1 MGAGGMKKLLLLIV
15 LGLGLLPGM
24 AGADGSTIY
33 LDNYYYAHANKPG
46 VYVLSDKHNNT
57 LLYGD
62 YAQNDAYIVQIGFRN
77 FQGAP
82 SDMIKITFADG
93 STDQFGAATMSM
105 GGLDPAPKY
114 KHMKIELVKTTY
126 DETFVE
132 LSGMNT
138 DDASYTVGLLSYIFT
153 GTAPTKYGD
162 LGKGSATPTATPK
175 PSATPTKTPG
185 PATPTPT
192 PAPTTPPL
200 YDLHPYKTGSQI
212 VWSNPLVNTDYVE
225 VYKDGKLLTTY
236 TDKSIATHPIEGDGT
251 YVIKAIS
258 KQGNLIGQGT
268 IKVTGDTATNPTPAP
283 TDPGN
288 PGGGTDD
295 PGEECTA
302 ACQALI
308 DQLDC
313 PEWGTYM
320 GAWSDMI
327 KGTYPPPPD
336 WDNVAAI
343 MRDKIVP
350 AMGQELVNRSPEIA
364 RIIAD
369 EFQSREKAVSPPSAV
384 PDFTPP
390 VPRLE
395 DVPKVTGSIN
405 DNVPS
410 FTPDYSEDKPFV
422 IPDPSTMDFS
432 DNSDDGYDYKPMVT
446 ENPDYVSSGPEPSE
460 VDKGYE
466 VKPQPTFIPPLYVGG
481 SWKTSEPPP
490 NYQTNEGQNEE
501 IPEYQQQGED
511 TGSYQVYR
519 DIPDVFQEYKG
530 GE

>member
-1 MGAGGMKKLLLLIV
+1 MKKLLLLM
-15 LGLGLLPGM
+15 GLGLLLLPGVVV
-24 AGADGSTIY
+24 AADNGTIY
-33 LDNYYYAHANKPG
+33 LNNYYYAHANKPG
-46 VYVLSDKHNNT
+46 VYVLSDKYNHT

-62 YAQNDAYIVQIGFRN
+62 YDEKDANILQILFRN

-82 SDMIKITFADG
+82 SDMIKITYPDG
-93 STDQFGAATMSM
+93 TNSQFGAATSGH
-105 GGLDPAPKY
+105 GGMDPGPKY
-114 KHMKIELVKTTY
+114 VKIELVKTTY
-126 DETFVE
+126 DESFVE
-132 LSGMNT
+132 LSAFHV
-138 DDASYTVGLLSYIFT
+138 DDPSYKGGALGYIFT
-153 GTAPTKYGD
+153 GMAPTQYGD

-175 PSATPTKTPG
+175 PSATAAATPK
-185 PATPTPT
+185 PSAATPTPT
-192 PAPTTPPL
+192 PQSTNMSAYRMDGRIMWQSEPSNTSRVDVYKDGVKVASVPAGVRYYTLPNPVEGVYDIKAISAQGNVIGKAQLILYDGVSPTPPPTGQPTTPP
-200 YDLHPYKTGSQI
+200 GS
-212 VWSNPLVNTDYVE
+212 
-225 VYKDGKLLTTY
+225 
-236 TDKSIATHPIEGDGT
+236 GD
-251 YVIKAIS
+251 
-258 KQGNLIGQGT
+258 
-268 IKVTGDTATNPTPAP
+268 PE
-283 TDPGN
+283 
-288 PGGGTDD
+288 PGGE
-295 PGEECTA
+295 PECTA

-384 PDFTPP
+384 PDFTPS
-390 VPRLE
+390 VPRLQ

-422 IPDPSTMDFS
+422 IPDPSTLDFT
-432 DNSDDGYDYKPMVT
+432 DNSDDGYEYKPMVT
-446 ENPDYVSSGPEPSE
+446 ESPEYVSGGPEPSAT
-460 VDKGYE
+460 DKGYE
-466 VKPQPTFIPPLYVGG
+466 VKAQPTFLPPKYVGG
-481 SWKTSEPPP
+481 SWRDEQPPP
-490 NYQTNEGQNEE
+490 DYKTDEGQTETM
-501 IPEYQQQGED
+501 PQYQQRGED
-511 TGSYQVYR
+511 TGGYQVYR
-519 DIPDVFQEYKG
+519 DIPDVYQEYKG